1 MRSRAEIQDDLH
13 ELEIRRAGLMLEL
26 RYSEGCRQSAEMW
39 SGILQRMIQMRSA
52 EQVRRMEDRGGLL

>member
-1 MRSRAEIQDDLH
+1 MRSHAEIQDDLH

-26 RYSEGCRQSAEMW
+26 CYSEGCRQSAEMW
-39 SGILQRMIQMRSA
+39 SGLQQRMIQMRSA